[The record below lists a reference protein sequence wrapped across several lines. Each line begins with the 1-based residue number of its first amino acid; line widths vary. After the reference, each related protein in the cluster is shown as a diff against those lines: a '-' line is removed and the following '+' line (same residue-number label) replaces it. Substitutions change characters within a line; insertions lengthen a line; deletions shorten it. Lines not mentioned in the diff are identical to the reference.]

1 MADSPR
7 ETYCEP
13 QDIGAVN
20 EYPLWRESPEM
31 VCWHR
36 AIREWL
42 GGGGGVAEMSGRA
55 AGWAHPLEKSAP
67 GFEAQAY
74 MACPV
79 VRYSVEITADSSP
92 SAAMGARSGT
102 SVIGAR
108 YETLHPT

>member
-1 MADSPR
+1 MVRRQPRLLLLLLALAGLDSR
-7 ETYCEP
+7 
-13 QDIGAVN
+13 IGRG
-20 EYPLWRESPEM
+20 W
-31 VCWHR
+31 
-36 AIREWL
+36 
-42 GGGGGVAEMSGRA
+42 VAEMGARVVRS
-55 AGWAHPLEKSAP
+55 AHPLEKSAP

-79 VRYSVEITADSSP
+79 VRYRVEITADSSP